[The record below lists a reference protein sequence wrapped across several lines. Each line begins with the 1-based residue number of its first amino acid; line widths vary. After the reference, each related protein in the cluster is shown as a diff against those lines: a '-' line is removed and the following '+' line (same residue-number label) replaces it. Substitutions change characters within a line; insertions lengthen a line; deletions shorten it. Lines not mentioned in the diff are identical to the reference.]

1 MIQMVSNQFYLN
13 WVFKRKIYFWKKV
26 LLMVPFPS
34 KFMPCARDARVAY
47 ENVTSQ
53 QHTKKTD
60 LSQTNPDK
68 LPHQSNIIKRALNF
82 RFKWMVG
89 VSRMKCEISYK
100 YSTRIYFPIFFFSKA
115 HVDDIH
121 GIGLC
126 HGPVHYIFIT
136 ADRSIH
142 VNTTISHEM
151 FVYIIDDVDSKWH
164 IQGLSTFRTAY
175 DIRV

>member
-13 WVFKRKIYFWKKV
+13 WVFKRNIYFWKKV

-89 VSRMKCEISYK
+89 VSRMKCEISYNIPPAFTFQ
-100 YSTRIYFPIFFFSKA
+100 SFFSLKLMLMTSMEL
-115 HVDDIH
+115 VYVMVQFI
-121 GIGLC
+121 
-126 HGPVHYIFIT
+126 IF
-136 ADRSIH
+136 
-142 VNTTISHEM
+142 
-151 FVYIIDDVDSKWH
+151 
-164 IQGLSTFRTAY
+164 L
-175 DIRV
+175 